1 MDSITISNLEVFA
14 NHGVFVEETR
24 LGQKFLVNA
33 CMELDLRPA
42 GRSDDIH
49 KSIHYGEVCRF
60 ITDYM
65 QAHTYN
71 LIESAAEHL
80 AEELLLRFPL
90 MDRIR
95 MEIKKPWAPIGLPLE
110 TVAVRVERGWEE
122 VCLSIGS
129 NLGDREAYL
138 RDAADALKRLSGI
151 RDLRMSDVIETA
163 PYGKT
168 NQPDFL
174 NAAIVCRT
182 LYPPYVLLDEL
193 HRIEEAAGRE
203 RTEHWGPR
211 TLDLDIVFYGDWILE
226 EPELTV
232 PHPDMPNRA
241 FVLQPLAQLLPGKV
255 HPVLGKTVAMLLADL
270 A

>member
-33 CMELDLRPA
+33 RMELDLRPA

-65 QAHTYN
+65 QEHTYN

-80 AEELLLRFPL
+80 AEELLFRFPL
-90 MDRIR
+90 MDHIQ

-110 TVAVRVERGWEE
+110 TVAVSVERGWEE

-129 NLGDREAYL
+129 NLGDRRRYL
-138 RDAADALKRLSGI
+138 TDAVGELERLSGI
-151 RDLRMSDVIETA
+151 RDLRVSEFAETA
-163 PYGKT
+163 AYGKT
-168 NQPDFL
+168 DQPDFL
-174 NAAIVCRT
+174 NAAVVCRT
-182 LYPPYVLLDEL
+182 LYPPHALLEKL
-193 HRIEEAAGRE
+193 HEIEAAAGRE
-203 RTEHWGPR
+203 RAEHWGPR
-211 TLDLDIVFYGDWILE
+211 TLDLDIIFYGDRILE

-232 PHPDMPNRA
+232 PHPDMQNRA
-241 FVLQPLAQLLPGKV
+241 FVLQPLAELKPGKV
-255 HPVLGKTVAMLLADL
+255 HPVLGKTVAMLLAEL
-270 A
+270 P